1 MFSRVTSYQGRPG
14 QVEQPVQQFEEAR
27 DRLEELAGFE
37 GAYFLY
43 DQKTGKAMTITFWES
58 EEAMRASASAI
69 APLRDTVVQALGTTQ
84 PPVIETY
91 EVTSQF

>member
-1 MFSRVTSYQGRPG
+1 MFARVTTYQGRPG
-14 QVEQPVQQFEEAR
+14 QAEQPVQRFEEAR
-27 DRLEELAGFE
+27 DRLDELGGFE
-37 GAYFLY
+37 GAYFLF

-58 EEAMRASASAI
+58 EEAMRASAAAI
-69 APLRDTVVQALGTTQ
+69 APLRDTVVQALGATQ

>member
-1 MFSRVTSYQGRPG
+1 MFARVTTYQGRPG
-14 QVEQPVQQFEEAR
+14 QAEQPVQRFEEAR
-27 DRLEELAGFE
+27 DRLEEIGGFE

-58 EEAMRASASAI
+58 EEAMRASAAAI
-69 APLRDTVVQALGTTQ
+69 APLRDTVVQALGATQ

-91 EVTSQF
+91 EVTAQF

>member
-1 MFSRVTSYQGRPG
+1 MFARVTTYQGRPG
-14 QVEQPVQQFEEAR
+14 QAEQPVQRFEEAR
-27 DRLEELAGFE
+27 DRLEELDGFE

-58 EEAMRASASAI
+58 EEAMRASAAAI
-69 APLRDTVVQALGTTQ
+69 APLRDTVVQALGATQ

-91 EVTSQF
+91 EVTAQF